1 MKKILTF
8 MTAAAL
14 LFTLA
19 ACGNKESETQA
30 PSSSTTQSTSP
41 TTQTTAPSSQSTAPE
56 NTTAPTDAEE
66 KFEEIVLVDNEDV
79 TIKIT
84 GVEHDS
90 IWGYSLK
97 VFLENKTDL
106 ELMFT
111 VQNVS
116 VNGFMCDPF
125 WAMSVDAGKKSNT
138 TISWLDSALEENG
151 IEKVEEITFTLRA
164 YNNADW
170 LAEDVFNQTF
180 TVNP

>member
-1 MKKILTF
+1 MKKIILI
-8 MTAAAL
+8 MTVAVL
-14 LFTLA
+14 MLSLA
-19 ACGNKESETQA
+19 ACGNKEPETQP
-30 PSSSTTQSTSP
+30 PSSSTTQSTAP
-41 TTQTTAPSSQSTAPE
+41 TTQTTTPVTTA
-56 NTTAPTDAEE
+56 APTDAEE
-66 KFEEIVLVDNEDV
+66 NFEEILLVDNEDV

-111 VQNVS
+111 AQNVS

-151 IEKVEEITFTLRA
+151 IEQVEEITFTIRA
-164 YNNADW
+164 YNNGDW
-170 LAEDVFNQTF
+170 LAEDIFNETF
-180 TVNP
+180 TINP